1 MDSTQKKGFIIGSIC
16 VGLLILGYLFAPTFA
31 AEDEREFARG
41 FFLDLITNGLLVG
54 LMYALVAL
62 GFVLIY
68 KATSAINFAQG
79 DLVMFAGYA
88 AAFLLVD
95 LGVPLLLVVVVVA
108 VGMVLF
114 GFLQERVILRPL
126 VGQPVV
132 SVIMVTIGLA
142 FVLQGLVTI
151 LWGANTRQLSLP
163 VPDDPIILGDVFI
176 PPINLVAALI
186 AITFLVAFGLFFT
199 RSRLGLAMRAVADDQ
214 QAAMVVGIK
223 VPSVFAL
230 SWGIA
235 GLAATAGGVIW
246 GNQIGVDTFLNLVGL
261 KVFPVVILGG
271 LDSIGGA
278 ILGGLMMGLIESL
291 AAGYF
296 DPMVGGGTKDFV
308 PYVVMILVLFI
319 RPYGMFGHETIER
332 V

>member
-176 PPINLVAALI
+176 PSINLVAALI

>member
-1 MDSTQKKGFIIGSIC
+1 MDSTQKKGFIISGIS
-16 VGLLILGYLFAPTFA
+16 VGILLLFYIFNS
-31 AEDEREFARG
+31 EKE
-41 FFLDLITNGLLVG
+41 FFLDLIINGLLVG

-88 AAFLLVD
+88 AAFLMVD
-95 LGVPLLLVVVVVA
+95 LGVLLLVMVVVVS
-108 VGMVLF
+108 VGMVLL
-114 GFLQERVILRPL
+114 GFLQERLILRPL

-151 LWGANTRQLSLP
+151 LWGANTRELSLP
-163 VPDDPIILGDVFI
+163 VSDDPIILGPVFI
-176 PPINLVAALI
+176 SPINLVAGLI
-186 AITFLVAFGLFFT
+186 AIGFLVAFGLFFT

-246 GNQIGVDTFLNLVGL
+246 GNQIGVDTFLNLIGL

-278 ILGGLMMGLIESL
+278 IIGGLILGVVESL

-296 DPMVGGGTKDFV
+296 DPLVGGGTKDFV
-308 PYVVMILVLFI
+308 PYVLMLLVLFI

>member
-1 MDSTQKKGFIIGSIC
+1 MEKSTKKTTVIVLAC
-16 VGLLILGYLFAPTFA
+16 ILPLVVAYITNS
-31 AEDEREFARG
+31 EKEFY
-41 FFLDLITNGLLVG
+41 LDLVINGLLVG

-68 KATSAINFAQG
+68 KATSVINFAQG

-88 AAFLLVD
+88 SAFLLVD
-95 LGVPLLLVVVVVA
+95 LGVPLWLMLILVS

-126 VGQPVV
+126 VGQPVI
-132 SVIMVTIGLA
+132 SVIMVTIGLSFA
-142 FVLQGLVTI
+142 LQGITTI
-151 LWGANTRQLSLP
+151 FWGAKTRELALP
-163 VPDDPIILGDVFI
+163 VPHDPYIIGPVFI
-176 PPINLVAALI
+176 SPINIVAAVVSI
-186 AITFLVAFGLFFT
+186 VFLVVFYLFFT
-199 RSRLGLAMRAVADDQ
+199 RSRMGVAMRAVADDQ
-214 QAAMVVGIK
+214 QASMVVGIN
-223 VPSVFAL
+223 VPWVFAL

-235 GLAATAGGVIW
+235 GLAATAGGIIW

-271 LDSIGGA
+271 LESIGGA
-278 ILGGLMMGLIESL
+278 ILGGLIMGVVESL

-296 DPMVGGGTKDFV
+296 DPLVGGGTKDFV
-308 PYVVMILVLFI
+308 PYVLMILVLFI

>member
-1 MDSTQKKGFIIGSIC
+1 MDSTQKKGFIISGIC
-16 VGLLILGYLFAPTFA
+16 IGILLLSYILAPTWA
-31 AEDEREFARG
+31 LEDEREFARSY
-41 FFLDLITNGLLVG
+41 FLGLIFEGLSVG

-62 GFVLIY
+62 GFVLIF

-88 AAFLLVD
+88 GAFLLVD
-95 LGVPLLLVVVVVA
+95 LGVPLFLVVVIVA

-114 GFLQERVILRPL
+114 GFLQERTILRPL
-126 VGQPVV
+126 VGQPIV

-151 LWGANTRQLSLP
+151 LWGANTRALALP
-163 VPDDPIILGDVFI
+163 ISDEPIIIGDVFI
-176 PPINLVAALI
+176 ARVHLVAGFI
-186 AITFLVAFGLFFT
+186 AIILLVGFGLFFK

-214 QAAMVVGIK
+214 QASMVVGIK

-235 GLAATAGGVIW
+235 GLTATAGGVIW
-246 GNQIGVDTFLNLVGL
+246 GYQNGVDTFLNLVGL

-278 ILGGLMMGLIESL
+278 ILGGLIMGMVESL

-296 DPMVGGGTKDFV
+296 DPLVGGGTKEFV
-308 PYVVMILVLFI
+308 PYVFMILVLFI

>member
-1 MDSTQKKGFIIGSIC
+1 MDSTQKKGFIISGIC
-16 VGLLILGYLFAPTFA
+16 VGLLLLAYLFNS
-31 AEDEREFARG
+31 EKE
-41 FFLDLITNGLLVG
+41 FFLDLIINGLLVG

-88 AAFLLVD
+88 AAFLMVD
-95 LGVPLLLVVVVVA
+95 LGVPLLVMVVVVS
-108 VGMVLF
+108 VGMVLL
-114 GFLQERVILRPL
+114 GFLQERLILRPL
-126 VGQPVV
+126 VGQPIV

-151 LWGANTRQLSLP
+151 LWGANTRELSLP
-163 VPDDPIILGDVFI
+163 VSDDPIILGPVFI
-176 PPINLVAALI
+176 SPINLVAALI
-186 AITFLVAFGLFFT
+186 AIGFLIAFGLFFT

-246 GNQIGVDTFLNLVGL
+246 GNQIGVDTFLNLIGL

-278 ILGGLMMGLIESL
+278 ILGGLILGVVESL

-296 DPMVGGGTKDFV
+296 DPLVGGGTKDFV
-308 PYVVMILVLFI
+308 PYVLMILVLFI

>member
-1 MDSTQKKGFIIGSIC
+1 MDSTQKKGFVISGIC
-16 VGLLILGYLFAPTFA
+16 VGLLALAYMFNPEKA
-31 AEDEREFARG
+31 
-41 FFLDLITNGLLVG
+41 FFLDLIINGLLVG

-88 AAFLLVD
+88 AAFMMVD
-95 LGVPLLLVVVVVA
+95 LGAPLLVMVVVVS
-108 VGMVLF
+108 VGMVLL
-114 GFLQERVILRPL
+114 GFLQERLILRPL
-126 VGQPVV
+126 VGQPIV

-151 LWGANTRQLSLP
+151 LWGAKTRELSLP
-163 VPDDPIILGDVFI
+163 VSDDPIILGPVFI
-176 PPINLVAALI
+176 SPINLVAALI
-186 AITFLVAFGLFFT
+186 AIGFLIAFGLFFT

-223 VPSVFAL
+223 VPSVFAW

-235 GLAATAGGVIW
+235 GLAATAGGIIW
-246 GNQIGVDTFLNLVGL
+246 GNQIGVDTFLNLIGL

-278 ILGGLMMGLIESL
+278 IIGGLILGVVESL

-296 DPMVGGGTKDFV
+296 DPIVGGGTKDFV
-308 PYVVMILVLFI
+308 PYVLMILVLFI

>member
-1 MDSTQKKGFIIGSIC
+1 MFNPEK
-16 VGLLILGYLFAPTFA
+16 A
-31 AEDEREFARG
+31 
-41 FFLDLITNGLLVG
+41 FFLDLIINGLLVG

-88 AAFLLVD
+88 AAFMMVD
-95 LGVPLLLVVVVVA
+95 LGAPLLVMVVVVS
-108 VGMVLF
+108 VGMVLL
-114 GFLQERVILRPL
+114 GFLQERLILRPL
-126 VGQPVV
+126 VGQPIV

-151 LWGANTRQLSLP
+151 LWGAKTRELSLP
-163 VPDDPIILGDVFI
+163 VSDDPIILGPVFI
-176 PPINLVAALI
+176 SPINLVAALI
-186 AITFLVAFGLFFT
+186 AIGFLIAFGLFFT

-223 VPSVFAL
+223 VPSVFAW

-235 GLAATAGGVIW
+235 GLAATAGGIIW
-246 GNQIGVDTFLNLVGL
+246 GNQIGVDTFLNLIGL

-278 ILGGLMMGLIESL
+278 IIGGQILGGVESL

-296 DPMVGGGTKDFV
+296 DPLVGGGTKDFV
-308 PYVVMILVLFI
+308 PYVLMILVLFI

>member
-1 MDSTQKKGFIIGSIC
+1 MDSTHKKGFVIGGIC
-16 VGLLILGYLFAPTFA
+16 VGLLTLAYIFNS
-31 AEDEREFARG
+31 EKE
-41 FFLDLITNGLLVG
+41 FFLDLIINGLLVG

-62 GFVLIY
+62 GFVLIF

-88 AAFLLVD
+88 AAFLMVD
-95 LGVPLLLVVVVVA
+95 LGVPLLVMVVLVS
-108 VGMVLF
+108 VGMVLL
-114 GFLQERVILRPL
+114 GFLQERIILRPL
-126 VGQPVV
+126 VGQPIV

-151 LWGANTRQLSLP
+151 LWGANTRELSLP
-163 VPDDPIILGDVFI
+163 VSDDPIILGPVFI
-176 PPINLVAALI
+176 SPINLVAALI
-186 AITFLVAFGLFFT
+186 AIGFLIAFGLFFT

-214 QAAMVVGIK
+214 QAAMVVGIN

-235 GLAATAGGVIW
+235 GLAATAGGIIW
-246 GNQIGVDTFLNLVGL
+246 GNQIGVDTFLNLIGL

-278 ILGGLMMGLIESL
+278 IIGGLILGIVESL

-296 DPMVGGGTKDFV
+296 DPLVGGGTKDFV
-308 PYVVMILVLFI
+308 PYVLMILVLFI